1 MSDLLLHADL
11 LGGWS
16 TLLFDPLGIQ
26 PVDNIVG
33 MMNDTDIPRVPA
45 ALEGILR
52 DTGRIGF
59 TMASERKTGSLLR
72 TLAASKPAGRFL
84 ELGTGTGVGTSW
96 ILAGMDAGSK
106 LDSIDNDPAT
116 QEIARRH
123 LGPDSRVTFHVVD
136 GADFLERSD
145 IEPYDFVY
153 ADSWPGKFSH
163 LDLALGLLRA
173 GGIYLI
179 DDLLPQA
186 NWPPGH
192 DVKVA
197 ALIEELQA
205 KRGFV
210 AVKLAWATG
219 LMMVCREG

>member
-1 MSDLLLHADL
+1 
-11 LGGWS
+11 
-16 TLLFDPLGIQ
+16 
-26 PVDNIVG
+26 

-52 DTGRIGF
+52 DTSRLGF
-59 TMASERKTGSLLR
+59 TMASERKTGSLLW
-72 TLAASKPAGRFL
+72 TLAAAKPAGRFL

-96 ILAGMDAGSK
+96 ILSGMDAGST
-106 LDSIDNDPAT
+106 LDSIDNEPAA
-116 QEIARRH
+116 QEVARRH
-123 LGPDSRVTFHVVD
+123 LGLDSRVTFHVVD

-145 IEPYDFVY
+145 VEPYDFIY

-163 LDLALGLLRA
+163 LDLTLGLLRA

-197 ALIEELQA
+197 ALIDELQA

-210 AVKLAWATG
+210 AVKLAWASG
-219 LMMVCREG
+219 LMIVCREG